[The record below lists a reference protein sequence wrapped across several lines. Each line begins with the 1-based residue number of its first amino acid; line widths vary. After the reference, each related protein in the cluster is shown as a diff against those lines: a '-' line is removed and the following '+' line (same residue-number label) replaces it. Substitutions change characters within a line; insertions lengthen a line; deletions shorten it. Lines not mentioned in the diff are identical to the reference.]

1 MTKTECIVSGR
12 YSHPVL
18 GDIHV
23 KAHAQ
28 SRSIKARWNGQ
39 EVLIT
44 VPVCCPFSEFRNFID
59 NAEIQKKLLAL
70 RPAPAF
76 FVGMII
82 DTPLVDFSIVYSD
95 DVPKGHDG
103 AFEINTNAPLR
114 GKRANYTL
122 KVSRRLETE
131 DHGSTPI
138 QRFFNDNIFL
148 LATHATQ
155 KFLIPE
161 GKKLAADINALVMG
175 WNVRRIKRALGK
187 CSSKGIISLSPLL
200 IFLPPDLVDFVIYHE
215 LAHLSEMNHSQA
227 FHEIC
232 NRYCGGHEAGYE
244 SRLRSFRFPV
254 Y

>member
-103 AFEINTNAPLR
+103 AFEINTNAPARPLFS
-114 GKRANYTL
+114 A
-122 KVSRRLETE
+122 S
-131 DHGSTPI
+131 STTI
-138 QRFFNDNIFL
+138 YS
-148 LATHATQ
+148 
-155 KFLIPE
+155 
-161 GKKLAADINALVMG
+161 
-175 WNVRRIKRALGK
+175 
-187 CSSKGIISLSPLL
+187 CSPHTPHRNSLSPRERSSQQ
-200 IFLPPDLVDFVIYHE
+200 I
-215 LAHLSEMNHSQA
+215 STHS
-227 FHEIC
+227 
-232 NRYCGGHEAGYE
+232 
-244 SRLRSFRFPV
+244 
-254 Y
+254 